1 MIRFE
6 DVTVTYPQAQS
17 PALRGVNL
25 EISEGELALLVG
37 RTGSGK
43 STLLRAINGLVPT
56 SPVAYSRAG
65 SRSPVVTPARIHRV
79 NSPMSW
85 DGSAGSNEWLRDRH
99 S

>member
-43 STLLRAINGLVPT
+43 STLLRAINGLVPHFT
-56 SPVAYSRAG
+56 YSRAG

-85 DGSAGSNEWLRDRH
+85 GWFRRIQ
-99 S
+99 